1 MSKGLLH
8 RGLFI
13 SGVETC
19 PEMFPSVFLVKEELK
34 LSSCNR
40 IKADFVQLFGVIWSK
55 LLTFAVAENEQVL
68 HFQMMPETS
77 KSSVQTV

>member
-8 RGLFI
+8 HGLFI
-13 SGVETC
+13 SDLETC
-19 PEMFPSVFLVKEELK
+19 PEMLPFCFLVKEELK

-40 IKADFVQLFGVIWSK
+40 QILSELLGAMWSK
-55 LLTFAVAENEQVL
+55 LLTFAVAKNKQVL

-77 KSSVQTV
+77 KSSDQTA